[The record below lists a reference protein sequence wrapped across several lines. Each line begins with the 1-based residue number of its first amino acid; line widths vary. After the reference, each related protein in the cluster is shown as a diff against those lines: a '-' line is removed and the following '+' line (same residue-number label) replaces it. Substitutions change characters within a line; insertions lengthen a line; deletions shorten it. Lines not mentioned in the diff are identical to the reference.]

1 MRSAHFYWACALGRW
16 VYTDPRI
23 GPLPFAL
30 LAHWT
35 SGIQPRHIGRGS
47 LACWVTGGSPPGTWH
62 AGPQRPQALA
72 YWAAAGGEHF
82 AHEGGGG
89 RRLRTRAW
97 HTGAWRTVRSRLC
110 TLGPSSGGTLA
121 HWAVR
126 LWLPRTGPAAGGENF
141 AHWGGGGG
149 ELRTGAVGPK
159 SPAHWGGGAE
169 GPCALGTVLRTH
181 PWCL

>member
-47 LACWVTGGSPPGTWH
+47 LAYWVTGGRPPGTWH

-82 AHEGGGG
+82 AHWGGGG
-89 RRLRTRAW
+89 RRLRTRAL

-126 LWLPRTGPAAGGENF
+126 LWLPRTGPAAGGDFF
-141 AHWGGGGG
+141 AHWGGGDG

-159 SPAHWGGGAE
+159 APARWGGGAE
-169 GPCALGTVLRTH
+169 GPCALGTVLRTP

>member
-47 LACWVTGGSPPGTWH
+47 LAYWVAGGRPPGTWH

-72 YWAAAGGEHF
+72 YWAAAGGENF
-82 AHEGGGG
+82 AHWGGGG
-89 RRLRTRAW
+89 GGLRTRAW

-110 TLGPSSGGTLA
+110 TLGPSSGGMLA

-159 SPAHWGGGAE
+159 APAHWGGGAE
-169 GPCALGTVLRTH
+169 GPCALGTVLRTP